1 MKKKINLTTSFI
13 FYSFV
18 ATNLLFG
25 QNNKK
30 IVFEKTKSV
39 LTDVSESI
47 NICKWKYDTQ
57 TCMNFSFDDNNISH
71 KKISELL
78 NQYNFKGTFFVITS
92 YMYSEIIKDLIKN
105 GHEIGNHSY
114 SHVNL
119 SSSTIDSSEI
129 DFQIRHSKLM
139 IENSTGIKCLSFTEP
154 FHAYSNQSKKNVLEN
169 HLFDRDY
176 SQYFSRDFYEMNP
189 TSSIEE
195 EKTFI
200 ENKIKD
206 KKIILFTGHGIDGDG
221 SEPISSDFLNQTL
234 ELINE
239 HVLSGDL
246 WVTTIKE
253 GVQYENLYQEI
264 QLEKSIIGD
273 TMKLVFNNFNKF
285 KYKDCE
291 KAPISITI
299 PKIVDCET
307 TCLTNSAE
315 IKEHSNRYIITTDL
329 MRDTTILILIKPIG
343 IVTEDKKIDNDA
355 KFIIFPNP
363 AIDFININSV
373 GSISVIEIL
382 NMNGQLQ
389 IKQNNNSSKVDIS
402 KLAKG
407 CYLTKIIHHEGHA
420 VFISYER
427 FIKI

>member
-1 MKKKINLTTSFI
+1 MKKILNLTTSFI
-13 FYSFV
+13 IYSFV
-18 ATNLLFG
+18 ATNLLFS

-30 IVFEKTKSV
+30 NVFEKTKSV
-39 LTDVSESI
+39 LTDVTESI
-47 NICKWKYDTQ
+47 NICKWKYDAQ

-71 KKISELL
+71 KKILELL
-78 NQYNFKGTFFVITS
+78 DHYYFKGTFFVIAS
-92 YMYSEIIKDLIKN
+92 YLNSEIINDLIKN

-154 FHAYSNQSKKNVLEN
+154 YHAYSNQSKKIVLAN
-169 HLFDRDY
+169 QLFDRDY

-189 TSSIEE
+189 TSSLEE
-195 EKTFI
+195 EKIFI

-206 KKIILFTGHGIDGDG
+206 KKLILFTGHGIDGDG

-239 HVLSGDL
+239 HVLNGDL
-246 WVTTIKE
+246 WVTSIKE

-273 TMKLVFNNFNKF
+273 TMKLVFNNFNKL

-291 KAPISITI
+291 KASISITI
-299 PKIVDCET
+299 PKIVDSET

-315 IKEHSNRYIITTDL
+315 IKELTNRYIITTDL
-329 MRDTTILILIKPIG
+329 MRDTTILVLIKPIG
-343 IVTEDKKIDNDA
+343 IVTEEKKLDIDA
-355 KFIIFPNP
+355 KIIIFPNP
-363 AIDFININSV
+363 AIDYINLNSEAN
-373 GSISVIEIL
+373 ISAIEIFNL
-382 NMNGQLQ
+382 NGQLQ

-407 CYLTKIIHHEGHA
+407 CYLTKIIHQEGHA
-420 VFISYER
+420 VFTSYAR